1 LMAVASNDTDLLDRD
16 NLLEYLG
23 FAK

>member
-1 LMAVASNDTDLLDRD
+1 LIAVASNDTDLLDRD

>member
-1 LMAVASNDTDLLDRD
+1 LIAVASNDTDLLDRD

-23 FAK
+23 FAE